1 MGARYAARMILT
13 HLSVLSA
20 PLPNCD
26 RRALSQAWYSAL
38 HAHRNDEAAL
48 TRTRPAMSPCRS
60 RRFPATGSEKTVA
73 ARAVRAGGIAAQS
86 ARGASEKFPERRA
99 ARSALARRIVQRF
112 LRARAPLKSAAFTLV
127 EGGRVRVMLRG
138 GESCWRIVA
147 ICPAA
152 SAAAVKT
159 ALAQARFE
167 LAARGIALATCVK
180 ALPR

>member
-1 MGARYAARMILT
+1 MNLT

-38 HAHRNDEAAL
+38 HAHRNDEVAL
-48 TRTRPAMSPCRS
+48 ARTRTATSPSRLRRSPA
-60 RRFPATGSEKTVA
+60 AGSEKTGA
-73 ARAVRAGGIAAQS
+73 GRAVRACGTRSS
-86 ARGASEKFPERRA
+86 ARGAAERLPERRA

-112 LRARAPLKSAAFTLV
+112 LRAQAPLKSAAFTLG